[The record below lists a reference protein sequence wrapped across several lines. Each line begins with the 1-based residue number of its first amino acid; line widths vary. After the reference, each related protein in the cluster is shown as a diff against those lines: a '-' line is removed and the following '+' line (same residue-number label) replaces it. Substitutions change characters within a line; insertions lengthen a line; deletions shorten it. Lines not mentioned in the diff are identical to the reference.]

1 MPAMIQLRNVPDE
14 LHRKLKSRAAAEGL
28 SLSAYILRD
37 AAELAE
43 RPSSAEWLQMAR
55 NLRPLKL
62 KETPA
67 ETIRKMRDGR

>member
-14 LHRKLKSRAAAEGL
+14 LHRKLKARAAAEGL

>member
-1 MPAMIQLRNVPDE
+1 MIQLRNVPDE

>member
-14 LHRKLKSRAAAEGL
+14 LHRKLKARAAAEGL

-55 NLRPLKL
+55 GLRPLKL

>member
-1 MPAMIQLRNVPDE
+1 MIQLRNVPDE
-14 LHRKLKSRAAAEGL
+14 LHRKLKARAAAEGL

-62 KETPA
+62 TETPA
-67 ETIRKMRDGR
+67 ETIRKMRNGR